1 VREGKFT
8 KSLAETIDTRLKH
21 IFGETA
27 TSVIYN
33 YLQTSYSLPQEK
45 IPERLDTFAD
55 GLNEFLSSGAKVVE
69 KVILEDL
76 YCNYG
81 QKFQVK
87 EGYRFTDYIA
97 ELRTKIEEDES
108 PQ

>member
-1 VREGKFT
+1 MREGKFT
-8 KSLAETIDTRLKH
+8 KSLVETIDTRLKH

-27 TSVIYN
+27 TSVIYS

-55 GLNEFLSSGAKVVE
+55 GLNEFLSSGARVVE

-76 YCNYG
+76 YCNFG
-81 QKFQVK
+81 QKFKVK
-87 EGYRFTDYIA
+87 EGYRFTDYIT
-97 ELRTKIEEDES
+97 ELKTKIEDDKS